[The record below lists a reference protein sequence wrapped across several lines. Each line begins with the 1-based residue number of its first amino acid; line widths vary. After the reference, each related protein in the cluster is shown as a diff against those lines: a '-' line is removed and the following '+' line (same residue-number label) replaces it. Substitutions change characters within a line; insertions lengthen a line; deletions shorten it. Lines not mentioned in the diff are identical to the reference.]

1 MGKRHFGSNSK
12 LPPRTEWSF
21 LQTLTM
27 AVLRAGTRLLVI
39 AACLALLRWSAA
51 PSFVAPK
58 PRAATTDL
66 EATLRVAS
74 LVTAGSWPLATE
86 QPATAYDSVVSMLQ
100 SWLVGGSVL
109 IIIFAAV
116 LVAATANPLT
126 KRRAEILSQ
135 VENER

>member
-1 MGKRHFGSNSK
+1 
-12 LPPRTEWSF
+12 
-21 LQTLTM
+21 M
-27 AVLRAGTRLLVI
+27 ALSCNGTRFLVI
-39 AACLALLRWSAA
+39 AACCVMLQLGMA
-51 PSFVAPK
+51 PSFMAQQPTVPANEQ
-58 PRAATTDL
+58 AN
-66 EATLRVAS
+66 LRVAA
-74 LVTAGSWPLATE
+74 LVTSGYLPLAME

-109 IIIFAAV
+109 LIIFAAV

>member
-1 MGKRHFGSNSK
+1 MGQHSVCSADMGVLGFFAVTWAGSC
-12 LPPRTEWSF
+12 T
-21 LQTLTM
+21 
-27 AVLRAGTRLLVI
+27 GTRFFVI
-39 AACLALLRWSAA
+39 TASCVLLRWSMA
-51 PSFVAPK
+51 PSFIAQQ
-58 PRAATTDL
+58 PRSLPNDFETS
-66 EATLRVAS
+66 LRIAS
-74 LVTAGSWPLATE
+74 VMTAGSLPLPTE
-86 QPATAYDSVVSMLQ
+86 QPAMAYDSVVSMLQ